1 MTVVF
6 REACFAL
13 SDRLHTINDVK
24 LARGLERRLENLV
37 DGASASVFKG
47 TMHPVVI
54 GGKVLRQ
61 LDFQTEDSVA
71 GPQIPNILN
80 ITMNPSDL
88 DPTLDNAGLVTELA
102 AVISES
108 AAEEGW
114 RLVGPV
120 AVQVHTDKRIP
131 RGVLECDGSNAPG
144 AMPPWA
150 HLIADDGSAVLD
162 IGMNRT
168 LIGRALDADI
178 RMANE
183 QISRHH
189 ALIFREAGATKVTDL
204 GSSNGTIVNRTAVGP
219 TPVNVAPG
227 DNVLLGD
234 LSFTYRRVN

>member
-1 MTVVF
+1 M
-6 REACFAL
+6 
-13 SDRLHTINDVK
+13 
-24 LARGLERRLENLV
+24 
-37 DGASASVFKG
+37 
-47 TMHPVVI
+47 
-54 GGKVLRQ
+54 Q
-61 LDFQTEDSVA
+61 
-71 GPQIPNILN
+71 
-80 ITMNPSDL
+80 
-88 DPTLDNAGLVTELA
+88 
-102 AVISES
+102 
-108 AAEEGW
+108 
-114 RLVGPV
+114 
-120 AVQVHTDKRIP
+120 
-131 RGVLECDGSNAPG
+131 
-144 AMPPWA
+144 PWA

-234 LSFTYRRVN
+234 LSFTYRPVN